1 MSLYAWVIL
10 LSFAGPFA
18 LSFDRKV
25 AFYKEWRFVFLAELI
40 VAVPFLIWDEF
51 FTRWG
56 VWGFNPTYLL
66 KIYIGQL
73 PLEEVLFFVV
83 IPYNFIFI
91 LKVIQAYFPNRN
103 KNTKRYAP
111 IFGFIFLA
119 SSILWLILYSD
130 NYYTTLATFLSAALT
145 LLLRNKNWFSDF
157 MWAYLLCLIPF
168 FIVNGILT
176 GAATPEPI
184 VWYSEAHII
193 GWRMVSIPFEDL
205 YYNYSLL
212 LPLTWMYFSLKNRK
226 ENANSVLKN

>member
-18 LSFDRKV
+18 LSFDQKV
-25 AFYKEWRFVFLAELI
+25 AFFKEWRYVFLAALI
-40 VAVPFLIWDEF
+40 VAVPFLIWDEI
-51 FTRWG
+51 FTQWG
-56 VWGFNPTYLL
+56 IWGFNPSYLL
-66 KIYIGQL
+66 KIYFGHL

-103 KNTKRYAP
+103 TNTKRLAP
-111 IFGFIFLA
+111 IFAFVFLT

-130 NYYTTLATFLSAALT
+130 NYYTTLATFLSAGLT
-145 LLLRNKNWFSDF
+145 LLLRNRTWYVDF

-168 FIVNGILT
+168 FIVNGVLT
-176 GAATPEPI
+176 GAVTPEPI
-184 VWYSEAHII
+184 VWYSEQHII

-205 YYNYSLL
+205 YYNYALL
-212 LPLTWMYFSLKNRK
+212 LPVTWMYFSLKNRK
-226 ENANSVLKN
+226 EN

>member
-1 MSLYAWVIL
+1 MSLYGWVIL

-25 AFYKEWRFVFLAELI
+25 AFYKEWRFVFLAALI
-40 VAVPFLIWDEF
+40 VAIPFLIWDEF
-51 FTRWG
+51 FTQWG
-56 VWGFNPTYLL
+56 VWGFNPDYLL
-66 KIYIGQL
+66 KIYFGHL

-103 KNTKRYAP
+103 KNTKRAAP
-111 IFGFIFLA
+111 IFAFVLLA
-119 SSILWLILYSD
+119 SSIIWLMLHSE

-145 LLLRNKNWFSDF
+145 LLLRNRNWYQDF

-176 GAATPEPI
+176 GAVTPEPI
-184 VWYSEAHII
+184 VWYSDAHII
-193 GWRMVSIPFEDL
+193 GWRMISIPFEDL
-205 YYNYSLL
+205 YYNYALL

-226 ENANSVLKN
+226 ENAFSVLKN

>member
-1 MSLYAWVIL
+1 MSLYGWVIL

-40 VAVPFLIWDEF
+40 VAIPFLIWDEF
-51 FTRWG
+51 FTQWG
-56 VWGFNPTYLL
+56 VWGFNPDYLL
-66 KIYIGQL
+66 KIYFGHL

-103 KNTKRYAP
+103 KNTKRAAP
-111 IFGFIFLA
+111 IFAFVLLA
-119 SSILWLILYSD
+119 SSIIWLMLHSE

-145 LLLRNKNWFSDF
+145 LLLRNRNWYQDF

-176 GAATPEPI
+176 GAVTPEPI
-184 VWYSEAHII
+184 VWYSDAHII
-193 GWRMVSIPFEDL
+193 GWRMISIPFEDL
-205 YYNYSLL
+205 YYNYALL

-226 ENANSVLKN
+226 ENAFSVLKN

>member
-25 AFYKEWRFVFLAELI
+25 AFFKEWRFVFPATLI
-40 VAVPFLIWDEF
+40 IAFPFLVWDEF
-51 FTRWG
+51 FTQWG

-66 KIYIGQL
+66 KIYIGHL
-73 PLEEVLFFVV
+73 PIEEVLFFVV

-91 LKVIQAYFPNRN
+91 FKVIEAYFPKRN
-103 KNTKRYAP
+103 KRSFSAW
-111 IFGFIFLA
+111 FAFLFISTSA
-119 SSILWLILYSD
+119 LWLLLYSD
-130 NYYTTLATFLSAALT
+130 NYYTSLACFLSLVLT
-145 LLLRNKNWFSDF
+145 ILLRNKHWYQDF

-176 GAATPEPI
+176 GAFTPEPI
-184 VWYSEAHII
+184 VWYSDAHII
-193 GWRMVSIPFEDL
+193 GWRMISIPFEDL

-226 ENANSVLKN
+226 EIANSVLKN

>member
-1 MSLYAWVIL
+1 MSLYGWVIL

-25 AFYKEWRFVFLAELI
+25 AFYQEWRFVFLAALI
-40 VAVPFLIWDEF
+40 VAIPFLIWDEF
-51 FTRWG
+51 FTQWG
-56 VWGFNPTYLL
+56 VWGFNPDYLL
-66 KIYIGQL
+66 KIYFGHL

-103 KNTKRYAP
+103 KNTKRAAP
-111 IFGFIFLA
+111 IFAFVLLA
-119 SSILWLILYSD
+119 SSIIWLMLHSE

-145 LLLRNKNWFSDF
+145 LLLRNRNWYQDF

-176 GAATPEPI
+176 GAVTPEPI
-184 VWYSEAHII
+184 VWYSDAHII
-193 GWRMVSIPFEDL
+193 GWRMISIPFEDL
-205 YYNYSLL
+205 YYNYALL

-226 ENANSVLKN
+226 ENAFSVLKN